1 LIGEALR
8 LIVREL
14 DSALQ
19 RQAPGGGSL
28 AALTNLVDAN
38 GAAVP
43 EAAEKVAVFIV
54 NISREDIPTR
64 SPRVMPGN
72 GQNFTQQQPPVHLSL
87 QVMCAANFSGS
98 TYDEALKRISGTVEF
113 FQGCP
118 LFTAQNTPGL
128 PDGIAQLTMEIE
140 NLDAA
145 DLSHVWTIH
154 GGRYLPSVLYRMRVL
169 SIDAGRIEVQPRAL
183 E

>member
-19 RQAPGGGSL
+19 RQAPEAGNV
-28 AALTNLVDAN
+28 AVLTNLIDAN

-43 EAAEKVAVFIV
+43 EAAEKVAVFVV
-54 NISREDIPTR
+54 NISQENTPTR
-64 SPRVMPGN
+64 LPRVLPGN
-72 GQNFTQQQPPVHLSL
+72 GQNLTQKQPPLHLSL

-98 TYDEALKRISGTVEF
+98 SYDEALKRISGTIEF
-113 FQGCP
+113 FHGCP
-118 LFTAQNTPGL
+118 LFTPQNTPGL
-128 PDGIAQLTMEIE
+128 PDGILQLTMEID
-140 NLDAA
+140 NLNAV
-145 DLSHVWTIH
+145 DLSHVWAML
-154 GGRYLPSVLYRMRVL
+154 GGRYLPSVVYRMRML
-169 SIDAGRIEVQPRAL
+169 SSEAQPRAT

>member
-1 LIGEALR
+1 MIGEALR

-19 RQAPGGGSL
+19 RQAPGAGNV
-28 AALTNLVDAN
+28 AVLTNLVDAN

-43 EAAEKVAVFIV
+43 EAAEKVAVFV
-54 NISREDIPTR
+54 VDISQENIPTR
-64 SPRVMPGN
+64 LPRVLPGN

-98 TYDEALKRISGTVEF
+98 TYDEALTRISGTVAF

-128 PDGIAQLTMEIE
+128 PDGIAQLTMTIE
-140 NLDAA
+140 NLNAV
-145 DLSHVWTIH
+145 DLSHIWSIH

-169 SIDAGRIEVQPRAL
+169 SIDAGRIEAQPRAV